1 MDAHLPP
8 HEDVVR
14 ILQLLVVKLI
24 RVEGLCILVE
34 GLELALDFSD
44 QNEYGETDPT
54 WKDHVQ
60 YILAAINL
68 TNPRSWV

>member
-24 RVEGLCILVE
+24 RVEGLRILVE

-54 WKDHVQ
+54 WKDNIQ
-60 YILAAINL
+60 YIGSNESTIQ
-68 TNPRSWV
+68 RSGV